1 MIYRANA
8 IPIKILVA
16 FCKKKKNKKA
26 DPKIYIEIY
35 QA

>member
-1 MIYRANA
+1 MIYRLNA

-16 FCKKKKNKKA
+16 FCKKNKNA